1 MTRNH
6 ILSIAA
12 LALATVALAACGSDS
27 SSSSTAAD
35 TDATSTASTESSTAA
50 ASGSGGTVKIE
61 ADPNGDLAFTE
72 TKIDAPAGQ
81 DTIEFDNPSTVGHN
95 VEIEDSSGEAV
106 AETVRR
112 DLDLSGYFT
121 LLTDNVSDGGGVE
134 PGSFSFPAVIPWLRA
149 QSAAWVRSVTP
160 ISV

>member
-6 ILSIAA
+6 ILSIGAVA
-12 LALATVALAACGSDS
+12 VATLALAACGSDS

-81 DTIEFDNPSTVGHN
+81 DTIEFANPSTVGHN
-95 VEIEDSSGEAV
+95 VEIEDSSGEDV
-106 AETVRR
+106 AETDTITDGETSTTA
-112 DLDLSGYFT
+112 DLQPGTYTFYCGIPGHREAGMEGT
-121 LLTDNVSDGGGVE
+121 LTVE
-134 PGSFSFPAVIPWLRA
+134 
-149 QSAAWVRSVTP
+149 
-160 ISV
+160 

>member
-1 MTRNH
+1 MTRNQ

-95 VEIEDSSGEAV
+95 VEIEDSSGEDV
-106 AETVRR
+106 AETDTITDGETSTTA
-112 DLDLSGYFT
+112 DLQPGTYTFYCGIPGHREAGMEGT
-121 LLTDNVSDGGGVE
+121 LTVE
-134 PGSFSFPAVIPWLRA
+134 
-149 QSAAWVRSVTP
+149 
-160 ISV
+160 

>member
-81 DTIEFDNPSTVGHN
+81 DTIEFANPSTVGHN
-95 VEIEDSSGEAV
+95 VEIEDSSGEDV
-106 AETVRR
+106 AETDTITDGETSTTA
-112 DLDLSGYFT
+112 DLQPGTYTFYCGIPGHREAGMEGT
-121 LLTDNVSDGGGVE
+121 LTVE
-134 PGSFSFPAVIPWLRA
+134 
-149 QSAAWVRSVTP
+149 
-160 ISV
+160 